1 MEIHIHLVSLVT
13 ETTLAVFLIWIIVS
27 YNFLI
32 RKRNKVLAGW
42 SGIDVELKRRHDLVP
57 NLVSTARGYMQH
69 EREVLENVTQAR
81 SQAVSAG
88 NNVAARSAAE
98 ATLGLALSQVFA
110 KSENYPALR
119 AVESMNLLQE
129 QLASTENR
137 IAYAR
142 QFYND
147 AVRQYNTAQAS
158 FPRNLISGMLGFS
171 PAVLFSSGDAD
182 RAVPSAQ
189 ITP

>member
-42 SGIDVELKRRHDLVP
+42 SGIDVELKRRHDLVH

-69 EREVLENVTQAR
+69 EREVLENVAQAR

-98 ATLGLALSQVFA
+98 TTLGLALSQVFP
-110 KSENYPALR
+110 KSENYPAPR